1 MNEIIIRLGMGT
13 IQTGFNNVNIELK
26 SAGITQWEDRSS
38 LRANPE
44 LEQLLNQWQ
53 LLYPAVLNISN
64 GINLSGVFDDN
75 GVSHVSIEGL
85 LELNDRFRTSLND
98 WLNGGSLGKIVGK
111 LRTELNIG
119 DRILVIII
127 CEQLNIWQL
136 PWHFWNLLEDYPHA
150 VEAFCKPR
158 FGNVAQIQSPS
169 TGKVNILSLFG
180 RDPKLNLNPKFLKTL
195 VRADVKSIEAT
206 SAYQVAAALNL
217 PKPWKIFIFNG
228 HGDTVEYSS
237 SSDFNLR
244 EGFIYLDNNTRLEIS
259 ALKREVRSAVDRGL
273 QIAIFNCCRGLGL
286 LEQLS
291 DLNIPYIIVM
301 RELIPSDVAQ
311 QFLTD
316 LLTQYSQGDSFPEAF
331 KYARQRLA
339 LSGGEFARFADWL
352 PILFHNPLSNSVT
365 WQDLSTPTRQTSIPA
380 PIVAAC
386 SYLSHP
392 KYQIWTTVGISL
404 LVSLLIL
411 QLQSMP
417 SIAALE
423 NRLIDRT
430 HTNLLRV
437 FPQPSKVTIVNYD
450 FLSVAGI
457 VGDDRKLLEI
467 VKTVEQVTKP
477 IAWGLDLRIDNNRT
491 ILDLPNISEG
501 CLERSPPEDPST
513 YALNESQC
521 DRPSLVI
528 SLLERSKLYPSPKQ
542 TFRLNFQRLEQID
555 RIDATKIASLPS
567 AEIDRLFKGKM
578 ILVGLFER
586 TNTNPV
592 ARKAIAID
600 QIVRA
605 NRHQYPIPILVDRSI
620 GVQFLWLFIWSIL
633 IGIAAWNQ
641 RWQLLLAAIAI
652 AQIVIAGLLLTIGQ
666 GMPMVVL
673 PIELIPI
680 AITIL
685 TIKYA
690 GRLG

>member
-38 LRANPE
+38 LPANPE

-85 LELNDRFRTSLND
+85 LELNNRFRTSLND

-217 PKPWKIFIFNG
+217 PQPWKIFIFNG

-316 LLTQYSQGDSFPEAF
+316 LLTQYSQGDTFPEAF

-365 WQDLSTPTRQTSIPA
+365 WQDLSTPTHHTSTPT
-380 PIVAAC
+380 PIVEIC

-404 LVSLLIL
+404 LISLLAL

-417 SIAALE
+417 SIAGLE
-423 NRLIDRT
+423 NRLIDLT
-430 HTNLLRV
+430 QTSLLRT
-437 FPQPSKVTIVNYD
+437 FPQPSKVTIVNYN
-450 FLSVAGI
+450 FVSVLGI
-457 VGDDRKLLEI
+457 VNDDRKLLEI

-477 IAWGLDLRIDNNRT
+477 IAWGLDLRIDNNHT
-491 ILDLPNISEG
+491 ILDLPNVREEG
-501 CLERSPPEDPST
+501 CIEKSPPKDSSN
-513 YALNESQC
+513 YILDESQC
-521 DRPSLVI
+521 DRSLVT
-528 SLLERSKLYPSPKQ
+528 SLLKKSNLSPSPKQ
-542 TFRLNFQRLEQID
+542 TFRLNFQRLDGID
-555 RIDATKIASLPS
+555 RVDGTKIASLTS
-567 AEIDRLFKGKM
+567 TDLHRLFDNKI
-578 ILVGLFER
+578 ILVGIFEP
-586 TNTNPV
+586 TNTNSV

-600 QIVRA
+600 QIIRTA
-605 NRHQYPIPILVDRSI
+605 RHQYPIPILAIGSI
-620 GVQFLWLFIWSIL
+620 GIQFSWLFIWSIL
-633 IGIAAWNQ
+633 TGITAWNQ
-641 RWQLLLAAIAI
+641 RWEVLLPTIAFG
-652 AQIVIAGLLLTIGQ
+652 QIIIAGLLLMVGQ
-666 GMPMVVL
+666 GMPIVVL
-673 PIELIPI
+673 PIATILIS
-680 AITIL
+680 ITIL
-685 TIKYA
+685 TIKHA
-690 GRLG
+690 GKL